1 MPIAWKSRA
10 HTAAILHDYTAVG
23 RQSSATSKKVG
34 TANDV
39 DVMIE
44 RYRRPIERDPPPP
57 ETQSK
62 LASKRL
68 IWRQLKLNK
77 NLCNYP
83 IARSARTKGRWRPDD
98 HGPWCRLP
106 GEDRIEL
113 ALPPGTPREKHR
125 IPTGFDMNVLYRL
138 LAAEQEAAPERA
150 VRHLVFFRSRAAFLR
165 ELHLTNTEK
174 NYRRLLESF
183 GLWSRLSI
191 HFVSCP
197 ERGLKAPWHVPSS
210 KDHPEGRRIAKSLP
224 PPIRRFE
231 RRDREIVVQL
241 HEDWIDLAKPERY
254 FAQIPFPLPHEAT
267 VQNMALWH
275 LAWVGW
281 GKEQATAP
289 FKWRTVC
296 RKIGLRP
303 EKEKFKQ
310 IFKRMSEWFELRGG
324 GSYYLHD
331 GDEPA
336 TESAIKPGEFFSL
349 WKSPTIPRRKSDKAT
364 GRRHKPA
371 SLKGQ
376 KTSLKGQKR
385 PKQRPWRGNAGVP

>member
-1 MPIAWKSRA
+1 MPA
-10 HTAAILHDYTAVG
+10 D
-23 RQSSATSKKVG
+23 
-34 TANDV
+34 
-39 DVMIE
+39 
-44 RYRRPIERDPPPP
+44 
-57 ETQSK
+57 
-62 LASKRL
+62 
-68 IWRQLKLNK
+68 
-77 NLCNYP
+77 
-83 IARSARTKGRWRPDD
+83 
-98 HGPWCRLP
+98 
-106 GEDRIEL
+106 
-113 ALPPGTPREKHR
+113 TPRENQR
-125 IPTGFDMNVLYRL
+125 IPTGFDMNVLFRL
-138 LAAEQEAAPERA
+138 LAAEQEAAPERV

-165 ELHLTNTEK
+165 ELQLPKTRK
-174 NYRRLLESF
+174 NYRRLLKSF

-197 ERGLKAPWHVPSS
+197 DRGLKAPWHVPSS

-281 GKEQATAP
+281 GKEQITEP

-324 GSYYLHD
+324 SGVYLYD

-336 TESAIKPGEFFSL
+336 TGVRDQ
-349 WKSPTIPRRKSDKAT
+349 TRRVLQPMDKANNT
-364 GRRHKPA
+364 AP
-371 SLKGQ
+371 
-376 KTSLKGQKR
+376 
-385 PKQRPWRGNAGVP
+385 